1 VYCTQILCTVHNI
14 LYSTH
19 QCVLVVYNSFCV
31 LSTHSC
37 TQQYTNLCTV
47 HNFCVLYTQFL
58 GQCTQQYTNLCTV
71 HNFCVLYTQFLGQY
85 TTSSV
90 LQYTKLVCSTEV
102 PGGNPSRPHRLAP
115 IPSNHRDPN
124 QKDFT
129 WLVAFSYNNLRKAS
143 TASDCGYSAP
153 KSETQVRKT
162 RNISHGWL
170 HSVTT

>member
-31 LSTHSC
+31 LSTHS
-37 TQQYTNLCTV
+37 
-47 HNFCVLYTQFL
+47 
-58 GQCTQQYTNLCTV
+58 CTQQYTNLCTV

-129 WLVAFSYNNLRKAS
+129 WLVAFSYNNLRAQRLIVD
-143 TASDCGYSAP
+143 TAHPIQKP
-153 KSETQVRKT
+153 KSERLEIFHMVGCIQLQLKQASKSRQIVDTAQAPRGSK
-162 RNISHGWL
+162 
-170 HSVTT
+170 

>member
-1 VYCTQILCTVHNI
+1 MYCTKILCTVHNI

-31 LSTHSC
+31 LSTHS
-37 TQQYTNLCTV
+37 
-47 HNFCVLYTQFL
+47 
-58 GQCTQQYTNLCTV
+58 CTQQYTNLCTV

-129 WLVAFSYNNLRKAS
+129 WLVAFSYNLNKLRKAGRLWIQRKHLEG
-143 TASDCGYSAP
+143 ANEAREGGIAP
-153 KSETQVRKT
+153 GGRREGGADRFSFDSSKLT
-162 RNISHGWL
+162 RLSRRTHQAR
-170 HSVTT
+170 